1 LALGGFCGLRSAE
14 LERLEWR
21 DIDWEHRLVEV
32 NAAKSKTASRR
43 HVKICDALLAW
54 LEPYRG
60 NTGRIVPRGLQGRL
74 LADRKRAGLTSWP
87 SNGLRHSFA
96 SYHLAM
102 HDDAPKTSLELGHM
116 SPKMIF
122 QHYRQRVKPVA
133 AAAWWSIVS
142 ESPSNVLK
150 IA

>member
-1 LALGGFCGLRSAE
+1 

-43 HVKICDALLAW
+43 HVEICDELLTW
-54 LEPYRG
+54 LEPFRG
-60 NTGRIVPRGLQGRL
+60 STGRIAPVGLQRRL
-74 LADRKRAGLTSWP
+74 LADRKRAGLPYWP

-102 HDDAPKTSLELGHM
+102 HDDAPKPSLELGHM
-116 SPKMIF
+116 SPEMVF

-133 AAAWWSIVS
+133 AVKWWSIVPQ
-142 ESPSNVLK
+142 SPTSC
-150 IA
+150 